1 MLVEKVEKEQ
11 SNNSSVEFKLQVS
24 KDKIEKN
31 LPQNSCKNIEEA
43 LSFVDYK
50 INNKTP
56 FNAYS
61 IFYDEIN
68 SK

>member
-11 SNNSSVEFKLQVS
+11 SNNSSVEFKLQIS

-31 LPQNSCKNIEEA
+31 LPQNSFKNIKEA
-43 LSFVDYK
+43 LFFVDYK

-56 FNAYS
+56 LMHILF
-61 IFYDEIN
+61 FMM
-68 SK
+68 K